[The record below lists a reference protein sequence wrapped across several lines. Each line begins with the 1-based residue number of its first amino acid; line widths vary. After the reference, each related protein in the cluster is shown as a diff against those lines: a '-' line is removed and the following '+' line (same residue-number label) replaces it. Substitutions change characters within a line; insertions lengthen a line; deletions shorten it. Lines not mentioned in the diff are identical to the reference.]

1 MNPFG
6 HVDLRVRDMDAAL
19 PFYAALLP
27 AAGFVR
33 EEPGGEW
40 YVWEVEGEPP
50 SAAYFAL
57 TEDRGHVPNAN
68 RIAFWAASRDEVDR
82 IAAVAFEAGAVVES
96 GPRDCPEYGAGYYAC
111 FFQDP
116 SGNRLE
122 VAYRTD

>member
-1 MNPFG
+1 MNRFG
-6 HVDLRVRDMDAAL
+6 HVDLRVRDMGAAV

-27 AAGFVR
+27 AVGFTR
-33 EEPGGEW
+33 AYPGEEW
-40 YVWEVEGEPP
+40 KVWECEGEPP

-82 IAAVAFEAGAVVES
+82 IAAVAVGAGAVVES
-96 GPRDCPEYGAGYYAC
+96 GPRDCPEYGAGYYAF

-116 SGNRLE
+116 AGNRLE
-122 VAYRTD
+122 VAYRTE